1 MISVSAYR
9 YLRLLLELPLF
20 AAATVL
26 VLALLSLASAQT
38 RAPRSA
44 PSVGTQETAFPAAQL
59 EQPAY
64 REYRGVSVGMTAEQA
79 RQRLGMP
86 SDTNER
92 QDFFVFSSAESA
104 QVFYDAQKRV
114 MAVSVNY
121 LGEGAGA
128 PTPEKV
134 FGTPAET
141 KPDGSVYK
149 MVRY

>member
-9 YLRLLLELPLF
+9 YLRLLLELALF

-44 PSVGTQETAFPAAQL
+44 PPVGTQETAFPAAQL

-64 REYRGVSVGMTAEQA
+64 REYRGVSIGMTAEQA
-79 RQRLGMP
+79 RQRLGTP

-92 QDFFVFSSAESA
+92 QDFFVFSSAET
-104 QVFYDAQKRV
+104 R
-114 MAVSVNY
+114 
-121 LGEGAGA
+121 
-128 PTPEKV
+128 
-134 FGTPAET
+134 
-141 KPDGSVYK
+141 PDGSVYRL
-149 MVRY
+149 VRYQHAGYFVVYTRADGDAPPLVTVTMQKIID